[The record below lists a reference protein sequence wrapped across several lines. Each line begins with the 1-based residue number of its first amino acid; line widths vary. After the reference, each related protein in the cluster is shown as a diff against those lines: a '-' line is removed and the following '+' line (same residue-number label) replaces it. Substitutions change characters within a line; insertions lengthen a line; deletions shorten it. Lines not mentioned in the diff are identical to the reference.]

1 MRYTDEQLDALT
13 RGQLV
18 DVLQKGQ
25 QSLVLAAQAYDGVN
39 QCTEKEKAVQER
51 YVYISHGSQRKK
63 GVVIGVVSF
72 ILLWIILHSFF
83 DGLIFAA
90 LLTVVVLFADRKI
103 FAQKYLEKAEA
114 YRQSTLPAILDKK
127 NQFQARYNEMCS
139 TDDVIN
145 LRQLLPKEYFKLDA
159 INAVTSIL
167 QTRRANTLGEAL
179 NVYEDQLHR
188 KKLEEMEM
196 QKVQAAQ
203 EAAMAQQRAAYA
215 QEQSAEA
222 QKRSAKA
229 VEKSAREQSMAVN
242 NMNMAIRDLNNSQRA
257 MQSQSRA
264 SSGGGGAKM
273 VKCGYCGAAKIAG
286 TTCPHC
292 GHQVGPMDLFIG
304 GEKPL

>member
-1 MRYTDEQLDALT
+1 MDALT

-18 DVLQKGQ
+18 DVFQRGQ
-25 QSLVLAAQAYDGVN
+25 QTLMKAAQAYEGVN
-39 QCTEKEKAVQER
+39 QCAEKEKAVQEQ
-51 YVYISHGSQRKK
+51 YVYISRGSQKLK
-63 GVVIGVVSF
+63 GIIIGGVSF
-72 ILLWIILHSFF
+72 VLLWIILHSFF

-90 LLTVVVLFADRKI
+90 LLTVVALFADRKI

-127 NQFQARYNEMCS
+127 KQFEARYNELCAA
-139 TDDVIN
+139 DDVYN
-145 LRQLLPKEYFKLDA
+145 LKQLLPKEYFKIDA

-179 NVYEDQLHR
+179 NVYEDQVHR

-203 EAAMAQQRAAYA
+203 QAAMAQQRAAYA

-229 VEKSAREQSMAVN
+229 VEQSVREQSVAVN

-257 MQSQSRA
+257 MQSKSRA
-264 SSGGGGAKM
+264 SSGGGAKM

-292 GHQVGPMDLFIG
+292 GHEVGAMDLFFG